1 MPTGSAFLALWNDV
15 EHGREA
21 EYDAWHT
28 REHVPERVSAP
39 GFRSGRRFV
48 DRAHPVHRYFT
59 LYDVDDIA
67 AFGTPEYLDLLR
79 HPTPWSAA
87 MRPSFRNFLRVP
99 CLLEGSAGFGVGA
112 ALAVLRTRCPAEA
125 AGRHLAAF
133 VAGPGVVAARLGRR
147 VEGTPAVAWRGTP
160 PEPGAE
166 RGFDRVLLIE
176 ALDRAAAGAAFEE
189 ACRRFGDEGAPA
201 ELGGIYDLA
210 FSFPGG
216 RPDDRPA
223 HRRPG
228 WGPPPS
234 AAPAA
239 DHSGDDA

>member
-1 MPTGSAFLALWNDV
+1 MPTKSAFLALWNDV

-28 REHVPERVSAP
+28 REHVPERASAP
-39 GFRSGRRFV
+39 GFRGGRRYV
-48 DRAHPVHRYFT
+48 DRAHPTHRYFT
-59 LYDVDDIA
+59 LYDVDGMA

-79 HPTPWSAA
+79 HPTPRSAA
-87 MRPSFRNFLRVP
+87 MRPSLRNFLRVP
-99 CLLEGSAGFGVGA
+99 CVLEGSSGFGAGA
-112 ALAVLRTRCPAEA
+112 VLAVLRVRRPAEA

-133 VAGPGVVAARLGRR
+133 VAGPGVVAARLGRH
-147 VEGTPAVAWRGTP
+147 VEGTPTVAWRGAP

-166 RGFDRVLLIE
+166 RSFDRVLLIE
-176 ALDRAAAGAAFEE
+176 ALDRAAAGSAFEE
-189 ACRRFGDEGAPA
+189 ARRRFGAEGAPA

-210 FSFPGG
+210 FSFPGDH
-216 RPDDRPA
+216 PDERSA

-228 WGPPPS
+228 WGRPPS

-239 DHSGDDA
+239 DQSGDDA